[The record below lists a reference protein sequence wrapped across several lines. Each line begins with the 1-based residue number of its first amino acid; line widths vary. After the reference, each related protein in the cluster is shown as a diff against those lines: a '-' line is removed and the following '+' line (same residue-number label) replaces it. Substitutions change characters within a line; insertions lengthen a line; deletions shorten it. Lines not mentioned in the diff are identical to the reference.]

1 MKAFFIIYIYRPTV
15 IQTCKKKSV
24 EGVQIAPHLV
34 LLIQCSLWVLYGLP
48 VVHKDSILVTT
59 SNSIGFVNEVIFVV
73 VFWICCEDES
83 RVGPSFILRYV

>member
-1 MKAFFIIYIYRPTV
+1 M
-15 IQTCKKKSV
+15 